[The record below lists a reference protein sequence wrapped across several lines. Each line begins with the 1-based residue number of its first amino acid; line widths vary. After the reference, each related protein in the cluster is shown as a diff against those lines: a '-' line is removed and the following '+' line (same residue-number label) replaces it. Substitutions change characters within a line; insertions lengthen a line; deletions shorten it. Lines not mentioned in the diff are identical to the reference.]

1 MITLSD
7 IQKKILQCS
16 QNDNLEIIISL
27 RAFLLD
33 IPDCPYFLFTSEN
46 YSPLIQESQKYTL
59 DFYRKKNEFNIRKIT
74 LKPIDIHLMPR
85 NKKNSLIELIDGILK
100 NNNIYDV
107 LVYDGIRSNPY
118 CEDELFEFIK
128 LNMKNIDENIYK
140 KYKLRNDD
148 LRNIVSK
155 TSFSNKIYFSTY
167 DIAKK
172 NKIKEYWKNLW
183 GLPEKYFEEDVISN
197 IILK

>member
-33 IPDCPYFLFTSEN
+33 MPDCPYFLFLNEN
-46 YSPLIQESQKYTL
+46 FSNIILENQKQTL
-59 DFYRKKNEFNIRKIT
+59 DFYRKKNEFNIKKIN
-74 LKPIDIHLMPR
+74 LKPIDIHLLPK
-85 NKKNSLIELIDGILK
+85 NKKNTLIDFTDEVLK
-100 NNNIYDV
+100 NKN
-107 LVYDGIRSNPY
+107 VYDYLVFDQIRSNPY
-118 CEDELFEFIK
+118 NEDELFEFINK
-128 LNMKNIDENIYK
+128 NVENIDESIYK

-155 TSFSNKIYFSTY
+155 TSFSNKIYFSIY

-172 NKIKEYWKNLW
+172 NKITEYWKNLW

>member
-1 MITLSD
+1 MSIQNLFVFFMSVYFIASCQSYHIQLHGD
-7 IQKKILQCS
+7 IYKPYCGGARPTQEQEKGVVMPASYKVYIVF
-16 QNDNLEIIISL
+16 D
-27 RAFLLD
+27 LLNKQD
-33 IPDCPYFLFTSEN
+33 KVL
-46 YSPLIQESQKYTL
+46 
-59 DFYRKKNEFNIRKIT
+59 
-74 LKPIDIHLMPR
+74 
-85 NKKNSLIELIDGILK
+85 KKNSLIELIDGILK

>member
-1 MITLSD
+1 
-7 IQKKILQCS
+7 
-16 QNDNLEIIISL
+16 
-27 RAFLLD
+27 
-33 IPDCPYFLFTSEN
+33 
-46 YSPLIQESQKYTL
+46 
-59 DFYRKKNEFNIRKIT
+59 
-74 LKPIDIHLMPR
+74 MPK

-100 NNNIYDV
+100 NNNIIDV
-107 LVYDGIRSNPY
+107 LVFDAIRSNPY

-128 LNMKNIDENIYK
+128 LNMQNIDENIYK

>member
-1 MITLSD
+1 MG
-7 IQKKILQCS
+7 
-16 QNDNLEIIISL
+16 
-27 RAFLLD
+27 

-59 DFYRKKNEFNIRKIT
+59 DFYRKKNESNIRKIT

-100 NNNIYDV
+100 NNYIYDV

>member
-1 MITLSD
+1 M
-7 IQKKILQCS
+7 
-16 QNDNLEIIISL
+16 
-27 RAFLLD
+27 D

-59 DFYRKKNEFNIRKIT
+59 DFYRKKNESNIRKIT

-118 CEDELFEFIK
+118 CEDKLFEFIK

>member
-1 MITLSD
+1 MD
-7 IQKKILQCS
+7 M
-16 QNDNLEIIISL
+16 
-27 RAFLLD
+27 
-33 IPDCPYFLFTSEN
+33 PDCPYFLFLNKNFSNIILEN
-46 YSPLIQESQKYTL
+46 QKQTL
-59 DFYRKKNEFNIRKIT
+59 DFYRKKNEFNRKKIN
-74 LKPIDIHLMPR
+74 LKPIDIHLLPK
-85 NKKNSLIELIDGILK
+85 NKKNTLIDFTDEVLK
-100 NNNIYDV
+100 NKN
-107 LVYDGIRSNPY
+107 VYDYLVFDQIRSNPY
-118 CEDELFEFIK
+118 NEDELFIFINK
-128 LNMKNIDENIYK
+128 NIENIDESIYK

>member
-1 MITLSD
+1 M
-7 IQKKILQCS
+7 
-16 QNDNLEIIISL
+16 
-27 RAFLLD
+27 
-33 IPDCPYFLFTSEN
+33 PDCPYFLFTSEN
-46 YSPLIQESQKYTL
+46 YSPLIQENQKYTL
-59 DFYRKKNEFNIRKIT
+59 DFYRKKNESNIRKIS
-74 LKPIDIHLMPR
+74 LKPIDVHLMPK

-100 NNNIYDV
+100 NNNIIDV
-107 LVYDGIRSNPY
+107 LVFDAIRSNPY

-128 LNMKNIDENIYK
+128 LNMQNIDENIYK

>member
-1 MITLSD
+1 MSE
-7 IQKKILQCS
+7 ILGT
-16 QNDNLEIIISL
+16 I
-27 RAFLLD
+27 
-33 IPDCPYFLFTSEN
+33 
-46 YSPLIQESQKYTL
+46 
-59 DFYRKKNEFNIRKIT
+59 KIT
-74 LKPIDIHLMPR
+74 DDRIIT
-85 NKKNSLIELIDGILK
+85 KKGDLVETWSRWSGDDTIFI
-100 NNNIYDV
+100 
-107 LVYDGIRSNPY
+107 VYDGIRSNPY